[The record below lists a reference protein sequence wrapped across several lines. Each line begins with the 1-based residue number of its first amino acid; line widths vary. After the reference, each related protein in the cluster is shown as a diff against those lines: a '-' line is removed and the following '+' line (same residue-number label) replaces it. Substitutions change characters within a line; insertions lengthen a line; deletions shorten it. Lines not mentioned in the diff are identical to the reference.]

1 MKQLAKR
8 RISSVND
15 MKKLGVVFY
24 WLRVL
29 SRTVYT
35 SNIYIHILTECR
47 IYVAFFSSDVSVI
60 LFSKNFGMFSK
71 LGSCL
76 VLVVYGYAIIR
87 VM

>member
-8 RISSVND
+8 LISSVND

-35 SNIYIHILTECR
+35 SNIYI
-47 IYVAFFSSDVSVI
+47 F
-60 LFSKNFGMFSK
+60 
-71 LGSCL
+71 
-76 VLVVYGYAIIR
+76 
-87 VM
+87 